1 MARAIR
7 WAAGGAWI
15 PREIALLRARPR
27 AIMSRG
33 NVMPTLLS
41 SAPRDASLIR
51 DLLYS
56 ALKREEDEIHQL
68 GAREPIAHF
77 LRSVAD
83 VPEHVVHHLL
93 RKEALRKDI
102 PIEYEKPINGRAV
115 DFCFTG
121 HGQDAALCEIKG
133 AWNIAGGTGRE
144 RRVRE
149 PLQRDLRKLLELP
162 ETAPARRY
170 CAWILTTEAQ
180 SRSEDIREWVK
191 DAATELGELCEYQEA
206 EPIMVNWSP
215 DQCMRVVVLRLR
227 RKGSPLTPPP
237 PPPIRP

>member
-15 PREIALLRARPR
+15 PRELALLRARPR
-27 AIMSRG
+27 TIMSRG

-93 RKEALRKDI
+93 RKEALRQDI
-102 PIEYEKPINGRAV
+102 PIEYEKEINGCVV
-115 DFCFTG
+115 DFCFTEDG
-121 HGQDAALCEIKG
+121 VDAALCEIKG
-133 AWNIAGGTGRE
+133 AWNISGRA
-144 RRVRE
+144 RKQRKVKE
-149 PLQRDLRKLLELP
+149 PLRRDLQKLLELP
-162 ETAPARRY
+162 DIAPSKRY
-170 CAWILTTEAQ
+170 CAWILTTEAK
-180 SRSEDIREWVK
+180 STPEDIRDWVK
-191 DAATELGELCEYQEA
+191 DAAAGHGELCEYEVA
-206 EPIMVNWSP
+206 EPIMVNWNP
-215 DQCMRVVVLRLR
+215 DKCVRVVVLRLR
-227 RKGSPLTPPP
+227 R
-237 PPPIRP
+237 